1 MSKNTGGAGIP
12 QQRRIGPGQR
22 RDMIF
27 SYAYLL
33 PFLLIFFTFTV
44 VPVVVSIGL
53 SFTDYNILEP
63 PRFIFLQ
70 NYLKLFLSDDE
81 FLIAV
86 KNTLIIAVITG
97 PVGYI
102 LSLLFAWSINE
113 LRPMLRAIMVLVFYA
128 PSISGG
134 VYMIWTI
141 MFSGDAYGYMNA
153 LLLYTGVID
162 TPIQW
167 LTDPKYML
175 GLVIVVMLWMS
186 LGAGFLSFV
195 AGLQTIDRSYY
206 EVGYIEGIRDRW
218 QELWFIT
225 LPHMKPQ
232 LMFGA
237 VMSITSSFAVGDVT
251 TVLCGF
257 PSTDYA
263 AHTILNH
270 LQDYG
275 GIRFDMGYASAIA
288 TVLFVFMVGTNRAV
302 QRLLSK
308 VGE

>member
-1 MSKNTGGAGIP
+1 
-12 QQRRIGPGQR
+12 
-22 RDMIF
+22 
-27 SYAYLL
+27 
-33 PFLLIFFTFTV
+33 
-44 VPVVVSIGL
+44 
-53 SFTDYNILEP
+53 
-63 PRFIFLQ
+63 
-70 NYLKLFLSDDE
+70 
-81 FLIAV
+81 
-86 KNTLIIAVITG
+86 
-97 PVGYI
+97 
-102 LSLLFAWSINE
+102 
-113 LRPMLRAIMVLVFYA
+113 
-128 PSISGG
+128 
-134 VYMIWTI
+134 
-141 MFSGDAYGYMNA
+141 
-153 LLLYTGVID
+153 
-162 TPIQW
+162 
-167 LTDPKYML
+167 ML

-206 EVGYIEGIRDRW
+206 EVGYTEGIRDRW

>member
-1 MSKNTGGAGIP
+1 M
-12 QQRRIGPGQR
+12 
-22 RDMIF
+22 
-27 SYAYLL
+27 
-33 PFLLIFFTFTV
+33 
-44 VPVVVSIGL
+44 
-53 SFTDYNILEP
+53 
-63 PRFIFLQ
+63 
-70 NYLKLFLSDDE
+70 
-81 FLIAV
+81 

>member
-12 QQRRIGPGQR
+12 RQRRIGPGQR

-167 LTDPKYML
+167 LTDPK
-175 GLVIVVMLWMS
+175 
-186 LGAGFLSFV
+186 
-195 AGLQTIDRSYY
+195 
-206 EVGYIEGIRDRW
+206 
-218 QELWFIT
+218 
-225 LPHMKPQ
+225 
-232 LMFGA
+232 
-237 VMSITSSFAVGDVT
+237 
-251 TVLCGF
+251 
-257 PSTDYA
+257 
-263 AHTILNH
+263 
-270 LQDYG
+270 
-275 GIRFDMGYASAIA
+275 
-288 TVLFVFMVGTNRAV
+288 
-302 QRLLSK
+302 
-308 VGE
+308 

>member
-1 MSKNTGGAGIP
+1 MKRQKHMRNY
-12 QQRRIGPGQR
+12 RN
-22 RDMIF
+22 DLIF
-27 SYAYLL
+27 SYAYLA
-33 PFLLIFFTFTV
+33 PFLLIFTVFTIL
-44 VPVVVSIGL
+44 PVAVSIWY

-63 PRFIFLQ
+63 AKFTFLD
-70 NYLKLFLSDDE
+70 NYLRLFLSDDE

-86 KNTLIIAVITG
+86 KNTLVIAVITG

-102 LSLLFAWSINE
+102 LSLLFAWFINE
-113 LRPMLRAIMVLVFYA
+113 LRPMARAIMVLIFYA

-134 VYMIWTI
+134 VYTIWAI
-141 MFSGDAYGYMNA
+141 MFSGDAYGYANSI
-153 LLLYTGVID
+153 LLYLRVI
-162 TPIQW
+162 TEPIQW

-175 GLVIVVMLWMS
+175 GLVIAVMLWMS

-195 AGLQTIDRSYY
+195 AGLQTIDKTNY
-206 EVGYIEGIRDRW
+206 EAGYIEGIRNRW
-218 QELWFIT
+218 QELWYIT

-232 LMFGA
+232 MMFGA

-251 TVLCGF
+251 TALCGF

-275 GIRFDMGYASAIA
+275 STRFDMGYASAIA
-288 TVLFVFMVGTNRAV
+288 TILFVVMVGTNQAV
-302 QRLLSK
+302 QKLLSK
-308 VGE
+308 VGQ

>member
-1 MSKNTGGAGIP
+1 MKKARFTREKGK
-12 QQRRIGPGQR
+12 
-22 RDMIF
+22 DLLF
-27 SYAYLL
+27 SYAYLA
-33 PFLLIFFTFTV
+33 PFLMIFIMFTFL
-44 VPVVVSIGL
+44 PVVISIGF

-63 PRFIFLQ
+63 PRYVFLQ

-81 FLIAV
+81 FIIAL

-97 PVGYI
+97 PAGYI
-102 LSLLFAWSINE
+102 MSLLFAWFINE
-113 LRPMLRAIMVLVFYA
+113 LQPTLRAIMVLVFYA

-134 VYMIWTI
+134 VYLIWSV
-141 MFSGDAYGYMNA
+141 MFSGDAYGYANSILMYLRIINE
-153 LLLYTGVID
+153 
-162 TPIQW
+162 PIQW

-175 GLVIVVMLWMS
+175 GLVILVMLWMS

-195 AGLQTIDRSYY
+195 AGLQTIDKSYY
-206 EVGYIEGIRDRW
+206 EVGYIEGVRNRW

-237 VMSITSSFAVGDVT
+237 VMSITASFAVGDVT
-251 TVLCGF
+251 TALCGF

-275 GIRFDMGYASAIA
+275 TTRFDMGYACAIA
-288 TVLFVFMVGTNRAV
+288 TILFLLMVGSNKAV
-302 QRLLSK
+302 QNLLSK
-308 VGE
+308 VGQ